1 MVWFNALE
9 IFPTVNV
16 SLVLILQLVN
26 FTFIPMVKKVEELL
40 VGVVILDIRFTL
52 SSCINVLG
60 FVGTLLWVMN
70 RPIVVLC
77 SWFSFVFE
85 TFNSFFFHF
94 LSKKKKRKKRKEK
107 KKRMFQLS
115 LINKTSS
122 FLNMIS
128 YLLSPKRKHY
138 FICIS
143 NFH

>member
-9 IFPTVNV
+9 IFLTVNV

-40 VGVVILDIRFTL
+40 MGVVILDMRFTL
-52 SSCINVLG
+52 SCINVQG
-60 FVGTLLWVMN
+60 FLGTLLWVMN
-70 RPIVVLC
+70 HPIVVLRIC

-85 TFNSFFFHF
+85 TFNSFFYP
-94 LSKKKKRKKRKEK
+94 KKKK
-107 KKRMFQLS
+107 MFQPS

-122 FLNMIS
+122 CFLIWFS
-128 YLLSPKRKHY
+128 IFYLPKKKHY
-138 FICIS
+138 FIYIS